1 MSAGEHYLSFRM
13 SQIAPEHLGHV
24 LNDYLAY
31 ERAEMLRRRLVST
44 LCIVGVLLAV
54 ADLITRTAGPAA
66 VTAIAAGLVS
76 IAVVAWVH
84 EIRMVGRLRRRL
96 VRAGIRKS

>member
-1 MSAGEHYLSFRM
+1 MSAAGNYLSFRT

-31 ERAEMLRRRLVST
+31 ERAEMLRRRLTSA
-44 LCIVGVLLAV
+44 LCVVGVLLAV
-54 ADLITRTAGPAA
+54 VDLITRIAGPAA

-76 IAVVAWVH
+76 VGIAAWIH
-84 EIRMVGRLRRRL
+84 EVRMVGRLRRRL
-96 VRAGIRKS
+96 PRAGIRKS